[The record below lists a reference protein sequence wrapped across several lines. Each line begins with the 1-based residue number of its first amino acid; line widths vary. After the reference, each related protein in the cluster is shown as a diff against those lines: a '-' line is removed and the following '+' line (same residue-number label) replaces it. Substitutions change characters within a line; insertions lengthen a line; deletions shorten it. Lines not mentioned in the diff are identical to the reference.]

1 MESCYAKV
9 MTGLLFALLA
19 TVVVGLGARDQ
30 VLVGQLSDR
39 HGPRPAVLLVACL
52 SGALAASAAAWGGVQ
67 MAGMIG
73 SSARLFLV
81 ALAIGLAGLE
91 LIVRS
96 PRPAPNEPTHSLG
109 AFALVLFAIQLTDAA
124 RFVVFAL
131 AVLTRAPLTTAMGG
145 AVGAMLVVAAGWS
158 GLVAAAPRLR
168 PVRRMLGVLL
178 LLLAIALGAPV
189 IARN

>member
-1 MESCYAKV
+1 

-30 VLVGQLSDR
+30 ALVGQLSDR
-39 HGPRPAVLLVACL
+39 HGPRPAVLLVAFL
-52 SGALAASAAAWGGVQ
+52 SGTMAAAAAAWAGVQ
-67 MAGMIG
+67 VAGMIG

-91 LIVRS
+91 LIIRS
-96 PRPAPNEPTHSLG
+96 PRPAPTEPTHSLG
-109 AFALVLFAIQLTDAA
+109 AFALVLFVIQLTDAA

-158 GLVAAAPRLR
+158 GLFGPAPRLR
-168 PVRRMLGVLL
+168 PVRRILGALL

-189 IARN
+189 IAAR